1 MSKEPPMTQ
10 TELDQFDQQAQS
22 DGQQM
27 KNTSDGFMKDAPP
40 LKFDLP
46 FGLGKLFGLPGA
58 KENAARRKAAK
69 AAKKKG
75 DAS

>member
-1 MSKEPPMTQ
+1 MSNDKLTQ
-10 TELDQFDQQAQS
+10 TQLDDFDAQAQS

-27 KNTSDGFMKDAPP
+27 KDTSDGYMADAPP
-40 LKFDLP
+40 LKFNLP

-58 KENAARRKAAK
+58 KENAKRRKAK
-69 AAKKKG
+69 ADKG